1 MSGDVPRL
9 AAHSGRPR
17 KPPAFAR
24 VVRRNL
30 ADHAYEQLHR
40 AITSG
45 GFVPGQRL
53 GDATLA
59 AQLNISRAPVRE
71 AIARLES
78 SGLAVGQAGR
88 GWSVVEFSD
97 EDIEEIYTLRA
108 TIEAFAAERAA
119 TRITPAELEHLEAL
133 VAAKQTFG
141 DRKRS
146 TTDVSQIDLQFHEAI
161 VRAAHHERVYRTWR
175 QLLDQITIVA
185 QMTMRVLYYDDLREA
200 RLLHDPILEAI
211 RARDPEA
218 AAREARRHALGVY
231 ELFVQQRHG
240 KAPSDS

>member
-1 MSGDVPRL
+1 MSGM
-9 AAHSGRPR
+9 AGRR
-17 KPPAFAR
+17 AGMEGGPPAFSR

-40 AITSG
+40 AITNG

-71 AIARLES
+71 AIARLEN

-97 EDIEEIYTLRA
+97 EDVEEIYTLRA
-108 TIEAFAAERAA
+108 SLEAFAAERAA
-119 TRITPAELEHLEAL
+119 TRITPAELANLDAL
-133 VAAKQTFG
+133 VAAKQRFG
-141 DRKRS
+141 DRDAS
-146 TTDVSQIDLQFHEAI
+146 TDVPHIDMEFHDAI
-161 VRAAHHERVYRTWR
+161 MRAAHHERVYRTWR
-175 QLLDQITIVA
+175 QLLDQVKIVA

-200 RLLHDPILEAI
+200 QLLHDPILEAI

-218 AAREARRHALGVY
+218 AAREARRHSLGVY
-231 ELFVQQRHG
+231 ELFVQQRQAITPPG
-240 KAPSDS
+240 P

>member
-1 MSGDVPRL
+1 MTR
-9 AAHSGRPR
+9 AATHSAGRAR
-17 KPPAFAR
+17 KPPAFSR

-119 TRITPAELEHLEAL
+119 TRITPAELENLDAL
-133 VAAKQTFG
+133 VAAKQSFG
-141 DRKRS
+141 DRSLSK
-146 TTDVSQIDLQFHEAI
+146 DVSKIDLQFHEAI

-175 QLLDQITIVA
+175 QLLDQVTIVA

-200 RLLHDPILEAI
+200 RLLHDPILDAI

-240 KAPSDS
+240 KAPPGP